1 LKGTI
6 SVNNIY
12 YVYAYLRSK
21 DSKTAKAGTPYYI
34 GKGKGDRAWVQHRVG
49 NKGVHT
55 PVNKSFIKILE
66 NNLTNLGA
74 CAIER
79 RLVQWWGR
87 KDLQTGILE
96 NKTDGGEGTS
106 NVSSIT
112 IAKRRI
118 KTVGQKRPRPEGFV
132 PWNKGKKLGPQTAEH
147 RANTSKALKG
157 KSKPLRTDEH
167 CLNIS
172 KSTTGKKKTGRIKT
186 TI

>member
-1 LKGTI
+1 M
-6 SVNNIY
+6 NNIY
-12 YVYAYLRSK
+12 YVYAYIRSK

-34 GKGKGDRAWVQHRVG
+34 GKGKGDRDWVQHRVG

-66 NNLTNLGA
+66 TNLTNLGA

-79 RLVQWWGR
+79 RLVRWWGR

-96 NKTDGGEGTS
+96 NKTDGSEGTS

-118 KTVGQKRPRPEGFV
+118 KTVGQKDQGRKVLFRGIKV
-132 PWNKGKKLGPQTAEH
+132 KNLD
-147 RANTSKALKG
+147 LKQ
-157 KSKPLRTDEH
+157 P
-167 CLNIS
+167 NIVLIHQ
-172 KSTTGKKKTGRIKT
+172 RL
-186 TI
+186 